1 MMFNLEQCYAKINNL
16 DFVKKHFGNELVENE
31 KIIEKENGKITFKN
45 EKVKEFYQKYE
56 SELNS
61 FKREKLHKI
70 YDDLKLRV
78 ELIINT
84 LDNTHKVMITSTK
97 VEYIDYQNKE
107 NNCCIESSE
116 ALLIKRKF
124 NQVLDEK
131 EKVSS
136 KDLVRDYAVDM
147 ADISFVFNA
156 NILDKDEFGI
166 YFINNNKNKE
176 YIFFFGKEKDL
187 WTFLVG

>member
-1 MMFNLEQCYAKINNL
+1 MFNMEQWYAIVNNSSIVKKYFGNNL
-16 DFVKKHFGNELVENE
+16 LKNE
-31 KIIEKENGKITFKN
+31 KIIEKKNDNITFKN

-61 FKREKLHKI
+61 FKKEKLHKI

-84 LDNTHKVMITSTK
+84 LDNTHKVIITSTK

-116 ALLIKRKF
+116 
-124 NQVLDEK
+124 
-131 EKVSS
+131 
-136 KDLVRDYAVDM
+136 DLVRDYTLNM
-147 ADISFVFNA
+147 ADISFVFYVS
-156 NILDKDEFGI
+156 ILDKDEIGI
-166 YFINNNKNKE
+166 YFIDNESKK
-176 YIFFFGKEKDL
+176 YIYFFGKEKDL

>member
-1 MMFNLEQCYAKINNL
+1 MFNMEQCYAKVNNSALVKKYFGNNL
-16 DFVKKHFGNELVENE
+16 LENE
-31 KIIEKENGKITFKN
+31 KIIEKENGNITFKN

-61 FKREKLHKI
+61 FKREKLHQI

-84 LDNTHKVMITSTK
+84 LDNIHKVIITSTK

-116 ALLIKRKF
+116 ALWIKRKF
-124 NQVLDEK
+124 NRILDDN

-136 KDLVRDYAVDM
+136 EELVRDYTLDM
-147 ADISFVFNA
+147 ADISFVFNVS
-156 NILDKDEFGI
+156 ILDKDEIGI
-166 YFINNNKNKE
+166 YFINNESKK
-176 YIFFFGKEKDL
+176 YIYFFGKEKDL

>member
-1 MMFNLEQCYAKINNL
+1 MFNLEQCYAKVNNL
-16 DFVKKHFGNELVENE
+16 DFVKKYFGNELVENE
-31 KIIEKENGKITFKN
+31 KIIEKENGNIAFKN

-84 LDNTHKVMITSTK
+84 LDNIHKVMITSTK

-131 EKVSS
+131 EKAPFE
-136 KDLVRDYAVDM
+136 DLVRD
-147 ADISFVFNA
+147 
-156 NILDKDEFGI
+156 
-166 YFINNNKNKE
+166 
-176 YIFFFGKEKDL
+176 
-187 WTFLVG
+187 

>member
-1 MMFNLEQCYAKINNL
+1 MFNLEQCYAKVNNL
-16 DFVKKHFGNELVENE
+16 DFVKKYFGNELVENE
-31 KIIEKENGKITFKN
+31 KIIEKENGNIAFKN

-84 LDNTHKVMITSTK
+84 LDNIHKVMITSTK

-131 EKVSS
+131 EKAPFE
-136 KDLVRDYAVDM
+136 DLVRDYALDM
-147 ADISFVFNA
+147 ADISFVFNVS
-156 NILDKDEFGI
+156 ILDKDEVGI

-176 YIFFFGKEKDL
+176 YIYVFGKEKDL

>member
-1 MMFNLEQCYAKINNL
+1 MFNIEQCYAKVNNL
-16 DFVKKHFGNELVENE
+16 DFVKKHFGNELLENE
-31 KIIEKENGKITFKN
+31 KIIQKENGNMAFKN

-78 ELIINT
+78 EFIINT

-97 VEYIDYQNKE
+97 VEYIDYRNKE
-107 NNCCIESSE
+107 NNCCIESAE

-131 EKVSS
+131 EKAPSG
-136 KDLVRDYAVDM
+136 DLVRDYALDM
-147 ADISFVFNA
+147 ADISFVFNV
-156 NILDKDEFGI
+156 NILDKDEVGI
-166 YFINNNKNKE
+166 YFINNESKE
-176 YIFFFGKEKDL
+176 YIYIFGKEKDL